1 MMVWLYEL
9 KADGAPDYVMLAAM
23 TLSSL
28 PLLIIFLFAQRTI
41 MRGII
46 LPSFK

>member
-1 MMVWLYEL
+1 MVWLYEL
-9 KADGAPDYVMLAAM
+9 QSDGAPQYVQLAAM
-23 TLSSL
+23 TLMSL
-28 PLLIIFLFAQRTI
+28 PLLVIFLFAQRTI